1 MPLCR
6 KCGTRLDVVA
16 EGQEY
21 HPLCTP
27 EFLKLPGADMS
38 IYDMTVREDM
48 LELIQW
54 YANDSPRSKQVVL
67 GCSEAGNECDRR
79 IAMTMAGFQKV
90 NFPDPLKATM
100 GTAYHL
106 WLDSG
111 MEDFQRVH
119 GGVREWLTE
128 TEVWPADFLKGH
140 VDLYSMSRF
149 LVLDWKTT
157 SKENLEKWR
166 KHGIPKEYL
175 IQVMLY
181 GKGMIR
187 AGYRVDRVGLIGIDR
202 SGALRNVFVSTVPYD
217 DNIAVTALRRVW
229 NIGKQ
234 LNNLNVDAE
243 KQKISLI
250 ESKPSR
256 MCTYCPFFRRGTGPA
271 DATGCSGMNESPKT
285 VDSLFD

>member
-1 MPLCR
+1 MQLCR
-6 KCGTRLDVVA
+6 KCGTALDVVA
-16 EGQEY
+16 EGQEF

-27 EFLKLPGADMS
+27 EFQKLPGADMS

-67 GCSEAGNECDRR
+67 GCSEAGNECERR
-79 IAMTMAGFQKV
+79 IAMTMAGFRKV
-90 NFPDPLKATM
+90 NFPDPLKSTM

-106 WLDSG
+106 WLDEG
-111 MEDFQRVH
+111 MEAYQQVH
-119 GGVREWLTE
+119 GTSEWLTE

-157 SKENLEKWR
+157 SKENLAKWR
-166 KHGIPKEYL
+166 REGIPTNYL
-175 IQVMLY
+175 IQIMLY

-202 SGALRNVFVSTVPYD
+202 SGALRNVYVATMPYD
-217 DNIAVTALRRVW
+217 DGIAVAALRKVW

-234 LNNLNVDAE
+234 LSGMNIDAE
-243 KQKISLI
+243 PQNIREIPST
-250 ESKPSR
+250 PSR
-256 MCTYCPFFRRGTGPA
+256 MCTYCPFYRGGTRPA
-271 DATGCSGMNESPKT
+271 DATGCPGQNES
-285 VDSLFD
+285 VDSLFN